1 MILKFGPY
9 ELNESRGEL
18 LRDGAIVAVE
28 GRVLALLSLLLQNR
42 DRMVSKDEIVD
53 VVWDGRA
60 ISDSAIS
67 TAIKEARKA
76 IGDDGRRQETIRTV
90 HGKGFRCVADV
101 KIVSRQS
108 LAETQYF
115 LV

>member
-9 ELNESRGEL
+9 ELDDNRAEL
-18 LRDGAIVAVE
+18 LHNGSVVAVE

-42 DRMVSKDEIVD
+42 DRLVSKEEIVD

-76 IGDDGRRQETIRTV
+76 IGDDGRRHEMIRTV
-90 HGKGFRCVADV
+90 HGK
-101 KIVSRQS
+101 
-108 LAETQYF
+108 
-115 LV
+115 